1 MRSFEEPRTFQPLFR
16 PDEEQEEQPMRPAQL
31 LDAIE
36 NLIDSVSKL
45 TKALNRMYR
54 QAGE

>member
-1 MRSFEEPRTFQPLFR
+1 MRSFEEQRTFQPLFR
-16 PDEEQEEQPMRPAQL
+16 SDDEQDDQVRPVQL

-36 NLIDSVSKL
+36 NLIESISKL